1 MNARGTCSTLKRP
14 ARWIRSLVVGALA
27 AMPLMLVGPAAAQSR
42 PVLADEP
49 VAELQV
55 EPINRLGEQ
64 VPGDIRFLDHTGAE
78 VTIGDYLGQGR
89 PIILT
94 LNYFRCP
101 MLCIETLNGL
111 IDGLMRVDWQAGR
124 DFTLLTVSF
133 NPEEGQELAAAKRE
147 SYLTRYTKPGVGEGW
162 HFLTGEKDQIDR
174 LCEAVGFPYI
184 YVEETGEYS
193 HPASVI
199 FMDPEGVITL
209 HMNDVLFQPGDLRLA
224 IVEASQGNVG
234 TWMDTILL
242 FTCFQFDPDA
252 GSYTVSILK
261 LMRTV
266 GVAFVAGLTIAIVL
280 LSRRGSGSAGG
291 RDPGA
296 VPAISEKVAT
306 S

>member
-1 MNARGTCSTLKRP
+1 MQARVTRRTMSRLVRWSRAAVALFASAVVSGTSAP
-14 ARWIRSLVVGALA
+14 VV
-27 AMPLMLVGPAAAQSR
+27 AQSR
-42 PVLADEP
+42 PVLADEQ

-55 EPINRLGEQ
+55 EPINRLGER

-78 VTIGDYLGQGR
+78 VTIGDYFGQGR

-133 NPEEGQELAAAKRE
+133 NPEEGPELAAAKRE

-199 FMDPEGVITL
+199 FIDPEGVITL
-209 HMNDVLFQPGDLRLA
+209 HMNDVLFKPGDLRLA
-224 IVEASQGNVG
+224 IVEASQGSVG
-234 TWMDTILL
+234 TCMDTILL

-266 GVAFVAGLTIAIVL
+266 GVAFVVGLAIAIVL

-291 RDPGA
+291 RDAGA
-296 VPAISEKVAT
+296 APAFSEKVAT

>member
-1 MNARGTCSTLKRP
+1 MNARGTKRP
-14 ARWIRSLVVGALA
+14 MVRTHRWLR
-27 AMPLMLVGPAAAQSR
+27 AAAVSIASAFVLGASAPVVAQYR
-42 PVLADEP
+42 PVLADEQ

-55 EPINRLGEQ
+55 EPINRLGER

-133 NPEEGQELAAAKRE
+133 NPEEGPELAAAKRE

-174 LCEAVGFPYI
+174 LCDAVGFPYI
-184 YVEETGEYS
+184 YVEETG
-193 HPASVI
+193 
-199 FMDPEGVITL
+199 
-209 HMNDVLFQPGDLRLA
+209 
-224 IVEASQGNVG
+224 
-234 TWMDTILL
+234 
-242 FTCFQFDPDA
+242 
-252 GSYTVSILK
+252 
-261 LMRTV
+261 
-266 GVAFVAGLTIAIVL
+266 
-280 LSRRGSGSAGG
+280 
-291 RDPGA
+291 
-296 VPAISEKVAT
+296 
-306 S
+306 